1 MNFSGLLHLRSDL
14 NPALGVVVMMS
25 RSKDLVV
32 RFLLHVGILFLVIF
46 L

>member
-1 MNFSGLLHLRSDL
+1 MNFLSLLHLRSDL
-14 NPALGVVVMMS
+14 YPALGVVVVLS
-25 RSKDLVV
+25 RSKGLVV